1 MATNPTRRLRNPP
14 EMRDFA
20 EKSVEQARKAIDG
33 FMSAAQKTADT
44 FEGSANT
51 VQTSATRC
59 SPQDLRLYRAEPT
72 AAFDLAQRMVRAKDM
87 QEAMQ
92 IQAEFVRSQFEAM
105 QTQMKEFGSL
115 AQSAM
120 KQPGVARSNLSNILA
135 RTLTMAEAK
144 KPRARRPK
152 IAARSRADLIE
163 LAAAPVAETVEV
175 TVAQLPMPA
184 VAR

>member
-1 MATNPTRRLRNPP
+1 MATNPNQNYEIPA

-33 FMSAAQKTADT
+33 FMSAAQKTVDT

-51 VQTSATRC
+51 VQASAKDATRKTFT
-59 SPQDLRLYRAEPT
+59 YAEQNLA

-92 IQAEFVRSQFEAM
+92 IQAEFVRNQFEAM
-105 QTQMKEFGSL
+105 QTQMKEFGSI

-120 KQPGVARSNLSNILA
+120 KQPGS
-135 RTLTMAEAK
+135 K
-144 KPRARRPK
+144 K
-152 IAARSRADLIE
+152 
-163 LAAAPVAETVEV
+163 
-175 TVAQLPMPA
+175 
-184 VAR
+184 

>member
-1 MATNPTRRLRNPP
+1 MATNPNQGYEIPA

-33 FMSAAQKTADT
+33 FMSAAQKTVDT

-51 VQTSATRC
+51 VQASATDATRKTFT
-59 SPQDLRLYRAEPT
+59 YAEQNLS

-115 AQSAM
+115 AQTAM
-120 KQPGVARSNLSNILA
+120 KQPTS
-135 RTLTMAEAK
+135 K
-144 KPRARRPK
+144 K
-152 IAARSRADLIE
+152 
-163 LAAAPVAETVEV
+163 
-175 TVAQLPMPA
+175 
-184 VAR
+184 

>member
-1 MATNPTRRLRNPP
+1 MATNPNQNYEIPA

-33 FMSAAQKTADT
+33 FMNAAQKTVDT

-51 VQTSATRC
+51 VQASAKDATRKTFT
-59 SPQDLRLYRAEPT
+59 YAEQNLT

-92 IQAEFVRSQFEAM
+92 IQADFVRTQFEAM

-120 KQPGVARSNLSNILA
+120 KQPTS
-135 RTLTMAEAK
+135 K
-144 KPRARRPK
+144 K
-152 IAARSRADLIE
+152 
-163 LAAAPVAETVEV
+163 
-175 TVAQLPMPA
+175 
-184 VAR
+184 

>member
-1 MATNPTRRLRNPP
+1 MATNQNQNYEIPA

-33 FMSAAQKTADT
+33 FMSAAQKTVDT

-51 VQTSATRC
+51 VQASAKDATRKTFT
-59 SPQDLRLYRAEPT
+59 YAEQNLS

-115 AQSAM
+115 AQAAM
-120 KQPGVARSNLSNILA
+120 KQPGS
-135 RTLTMAEAK
+135 K
-144 KPRARRPK
+144 K
-152 IAARSRADLIE
+152 
-163 LAAAPVAETVEV
+163 
-175 TVAQLPMPA
+175 
-184 VAR
+184 